1 MFWRISASKVIF
13 WKTYRSGVVNLTI
26 ILTPIWIHIIIS
38 SGILVVIVRINM
50 TPRIVGILKI
60 VVISAILIL
69 IRITRLPIPIIFNIW
84 IWSRSFIIIISSIV
98 IVFFVKIIVT
108 ISTSFFLTV
117 VVYWVICWR
126 LKIKKWYFRTYFWD
140 VLDCRYVFSWRIDK
154 FVILKINE

>member
-98 IVFFVKIIVT
+98 IIFFVKIIVT

-126 LKIKKWYFRTYFWD
+126 LKIKKWFFLERIFHE
-140 VLDCRYVFSWRIDK
+140 IDK
-154 FVILKINE
+154 NS